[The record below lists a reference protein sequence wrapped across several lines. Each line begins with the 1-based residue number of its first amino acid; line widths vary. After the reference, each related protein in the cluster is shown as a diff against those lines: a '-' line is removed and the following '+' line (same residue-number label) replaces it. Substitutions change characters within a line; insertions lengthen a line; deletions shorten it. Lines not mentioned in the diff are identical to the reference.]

1 MIPVSLVLL
10 LVEAVARLLSKRRKL
25 RELVLPLVTE
35 AALDGRLP
43 DNAARREWVVQYL
56 TKEHG
61 MSESAARLL
70 TEAGVSLWK
79 KLQRKKH
86 KKSSGM

>member
-1 MIPVSLVLL
+1 MIHVSLVLL
-10 LVEAVARLLSKRRKL
+10 LVEAVSRLLSKRRKL
-25 RELVLPLVTE
+25 KELVLPLITE
-35 AALDGRLP
+35 AVFDGRLP
-43 DNAARREWVVQYL
+43 DNAARREWVVHYL
-56 TKEHG
+56 IKEHG

-70 TEAGVSLWK
+70 TEAGVALWK